1 MSLDLAKTAIQIE
14 RMADDMRSR
23 RSDLDGRLNRARRQV
38 ESFDT
43 VEYEAKRAR
52 SSDTLNWT
60 PPRVDEDPSARF
72 EPPSIPDDFCVA
84 AVDGSHIDVDR
95 HLPARC
101 CLVNIGSCVLTYGS
115 APGAVLSSLPT
126 LYASDEELTIRSRSP
141 VYQEQPIQGSVLSS
155 LRAVEEMR
163 ALVDVVRGLPSD
175 LPTLA
180 LMDGTLM
187 MYLGRGTQLFVIE
200 ELVGRGLVRAL
211 DELRELASDRRLAV
225 ASYISLPGSSEFT
238 SALRVRA
245 CPYEVS
251 DCRQHCG
258 DIPSGGRP
266 CDEVAEGLLDREVF
280 SAVLTTGQRS
290 AVFRTSNSLV
300 QEHYGGHGVSF
311 FYLNVGE
318 EMGRVEV
325 PSWVAEDEALLGLA
339 HLIGARPVQTRAWLS
354 HRSHGVSR
362 AGGDN
367 HVRPSVLRRSCRGV
381 PSGPTY
387 AGVHIREE
395 PLKAPPAFVTWT
407 P

>member
-14 RMADDMRSR
+14 HMAEDMRSR
-23 RSDLDGRLNRARRQV
+23 RSDMEARLNRARHQV

-43 VEYEAKRAR
+43 GEYEAKRAR
-52 SSDTLNWT
+52 SSEKLNWT
-60 PPRVDEDPSARF
+60 APRIDEDPSARF
-72 EPPSIPDDFCVA
+72 DPPAIPDDFCVA

-101 CLVNIGSCVLTYGS
+101 CLINIGSCVLTYGS
-115 APGAVLSSLPT
+115 APDAVLSSYPT
-126 LYASDEELTIRSRSP
+126 LYASDDELIIRSRSGA
-141 VYQEQPIQGSVLSS
+141 YQEQPIQGSVLSA

-163 ALVDVVRGLPSD
+163 ALVDVVRALPPD

-187 MYLGRGTQLFVIE
+187 MYLGRGAQLFVIE
-200 ELVGRGLVRAL
+200 ELVELGLVRAL
-211 DELRELASDRRLAV
+211 DELRDLASNRQLAV
-225 ASYISLPGSSEFT
+225 ASYISLPASSEFT

-251 DCRQHCG
+251 DCRRHCG
-258 DIPSGGRP
+258 DIPSGSRP
-266 CDEVAEGLLDREVF
+266 CDEVAEGLLDRNIF
-280 SAVLTTGQRS
+280 SAVLDPGQRS

-325 PSWVAEDEALLGLA
+325 PSWVAEDEALLGLTHSLA
-339 HLIGARPVQTRAWLS
+339 LDQCRRGPGYPIALMESHEQAVITMSDRRYFADLVEASLQDRRMPVFTS
-354 HRSHGVSR
+354 EKNRSKR
-362 AGGDN
+362 
-367 HVRPSVLRRSCRGV
+367 LRW
-381 PSGPTY
+381 
-387 AGVHIREE
+387 I
-395 PLKAPPAFVTWT
+395 
-407 P
+407 

>member
-1 MSLDLAKTAIQIE
+1 MSLDLGKTAIQID
-14 RMADDMRSR
+14 RMAEDMRSR
-23 RSDLDGRLNRARRQV
+23 RSDMEGRLNRARRQV

-43 VEYEAKRAR
+43 SEYESKRAK
-52 SSDTLNWT
+52 SADTLNWT

-101 CLVNIGSCVLTYGS
+101 CLVNIGSCTLTYGS
-115 APGAVLSSLPT
+115 APDAVLSSHPT
-126 LYASDEELTIRSRSP
+126 LYASDEELTIRSQGG
-141 VYQEQPIQGSVLSS
+141 VYQEQPVQGSVLSA

-163 ALVDVVRGLPSD
+163 ALVDVVRGLPPD

-180 LMDGTLM
+180 LLDGTLM

-211 DELRELASDRRLAV
+211 DELQELASNRRLAV
-225 ASYISLPGSSEFT
+225 ASYISLPASSEFT

-251 DCRQHCG
+251 DCRRHCG
-258 DIPSGGRP
+258 DIPSGSRP
-266 CDEVAEGLLDREVF
+266 CDEVAEGLMDRHLF
-280 SAVLTTGQRS
+280 SAILSPGQRS

-300 QEHYGGHGVSF
+300 EEHYGGHGVSF
-311 FYLNVGE
+311 FYLNAGE

-325 PSWVAEDEALLGLA
+325 PSWVAEDEALLGLTHSLVLDQCRRGPGYPIA
-339 HLIGARPVQTRAWLS
+339 LMESHEQAVITTSDRRYFADLVEASLQDRRMPVFTSEKNRSKRLRWL
-354 HRSHGVSR
+354 
-362 AGGDN
+362 
-367 HVRPSVLRRSCRGV
+367 
-381 PSGPTY
+381 
-387 AGVHIREE
+387 
-395 PLKAPPAFVTWT
+395 
-407 P
+407 

>member
-1 MSLDLAKTAIQIE
+1 MSLDLGKTAIQIE
-14 RMADDMRSR
+14 RMAEDMRSR
-23 RSDLDGRLNRARRQV
+23 RSDMEARLNRARRHV

-43 VEYEAKRAR
+43 GEYEAKRAR
-52 SSDTLNWT
+52 SSEKLNWT
-60 PPRVDEDPSARF
+60 APRIDEDPSARF
-72 EPPSIPDDFCVA
+72 DPPAIPDDFCVA

-115 APGAVLSSLPT
+115 ASNAVLSSHPT
-126 LYASDEELTIRSRSP
+126 LYASDDELTIRSRRGA
-141 VYQEQPIQGSVLSS
+141 YQEQLIQGSVLSA

-163 ALVDVVRGLPSD
+163 ALVDVVRALPPD

-187 MYLGRGTQLFVIE
+187 MYLGRGAQLFVIE
-200 ELVGRGLVRAL
+200 ELVELGLVRAL
-211 DELRELASDRRLAV
+211 DELRDLASNRQLAV
-225 ASYISLPGSSEFT
+225 ASYISLPASSEFT

-251 DCRQHCG
+251 DCRHHCG
-258 DIPSGGRP
+258 DIPSGSRP
-266 CDEVAEGLLDREVF
+266 CDEVAEGLLDRNIF
-280 SAVLTTGQRS
+280 SAVLDPGQRS

-325 PSWVAEDEALLGLA
+325 PSWVAEDEALLGLTHSLA
-339 HLIGARPVQTRAWLS
+339 LDQCRRGPGYPIALMESHEQAVITMSDRRYFADLVEASLQDRRMPVFTS
-354 HRSHGVSR
+354 EKNRSKR
-362 AGGDN
+362 
-367 HVRPSVLRRSCRGV
+367 LRW
-381 PSGPTY
+381 
-387 AGVHIREE
+387 I
-395 PLKAPPAFVTWT
+395 
-407 P
+407 